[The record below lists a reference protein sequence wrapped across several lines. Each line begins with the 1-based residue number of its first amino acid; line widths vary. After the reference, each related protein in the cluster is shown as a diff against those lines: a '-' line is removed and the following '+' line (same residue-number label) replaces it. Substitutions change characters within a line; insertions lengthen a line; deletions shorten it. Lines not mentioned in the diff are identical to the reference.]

1 MKYKRGKVISII
13 VIVFLLVAIGILIRN
28 ILNKENKEITV
39 AEDFIEELYDKDII
53 SSYKNKKDTSQD
65 ISLNKLVS
73 ENSQIKYSVIVG
85 NFGVDIDE
93 NYEVLGFSNKNIRVL
108 GSEDIISEEDAKK
121 LANGYVS
128 EITKDNFIF
137 KEVRNTEEKSP
148 YYTVVFYECKD
159 SYPIFNQEIIA
170 LIDKVSGKLEG
181 YSNYSIANKEII
193 NKIDIKEEKAKEIAV
208 NHFRKL
214 NIDVHKINN
223 IFLSYIENDNN
234 ELVLSYVFNVTGNK
248 NDIVNSNTQDN
259 GEKLE
264 KSFTVFVRAD
274 TGEIINLNLE
284 T

>member
-65 ISLNKLVS
+65 ISLNKLAS

>member
-65 ISLNKLVS
+65 ISLNKLAS

-121 LANGYVS
+121 LANAYVS

-193 NKIDIKEEKAKEIAV
+193 NKTDIKEEKAKEIAV

>member
-1 MKYKRGKVISII
+1 MKYKSGKVISII

-65 ISLNKLVS
+65 ISLNKLAS

-121 LANGYVS
+121 LANAYVS

-193 NKIDIKEEKAKEIAV
+193 NKTDIKEEKAKEIAV

>member
-65 ISLNKLVS
+65 ISLNKLAS

-121 LANGYVS
+121 LANAYVS

>member
-1 MKYKRGKVISII
+1 MKYKSGKVISII

-65 ISLNKLVS
+65 ISLNKLAS